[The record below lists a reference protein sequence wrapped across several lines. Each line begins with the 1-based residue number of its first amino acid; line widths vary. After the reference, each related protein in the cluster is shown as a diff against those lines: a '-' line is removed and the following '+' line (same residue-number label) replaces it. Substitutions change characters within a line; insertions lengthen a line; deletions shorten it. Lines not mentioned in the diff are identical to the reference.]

1 MAFIGGI
8 CLTRSITEFNNE
20 AKKGKDAAHRYC
32 QAWQLEIA
40 SAGAALVVELTSK
53 KINRAVY
60 NLKRADLNKQTEA
73 LNKCIKEVNRN
84 T

>member
-1 MAFIGGI
+1 M
-8 CLTRSITEFNNE
+8 TRSISEFNKE

-40 SAGAALVVELTSK
+40 SEGAKLVVDLTSQ
-53 KINRAVY
+53 KINRSVY

-73 LNKCIKEVNRN
+73 LNRCIKEVNKHN
-84 T
+84 S